1 MSLPIVIVGAGQAAA
16 RAIETLHGLSC
27 GRRIVLIGSEPHLP
41 YQRPPL
47 SKKFLTGDATE
58 EQLWLQAEAF
68 LEKAGVDFRRGETAL
83 ELDITAQNVTLS
95 GGETLAYHQLLIAT
109 GSQPRLLNLPGENLA
124 GVHTLYS
131 IADVRRLDASLERA
145 QRVVIIGGGYI
156 GLEVAASLIK
166 LGKDVTVLEQQ
177 ERLLSR
183 VVSPVVSDFF
193 KGLHEG
199 HGVTLR
205 FHARAQRIE
214 GDAKVSGVRLDNGNV
229 IDADLVL
236 VAAGAIANDQIA
248 RDAGL
253 PCDNGILVDE
263 ACRVAPHVFAAGD
276 CTRFP
281 SRRYARKLRLE
292 SVQNANDQAR
302 AAATVMC
309 GDEVTYDPVPW
320 FWSDQYDVKLQIA
333 GLSDGYDRVTVEGDP
348 EANAFAVSYWRG
360 SQLLAVDAINMPRA
374 FMQARRSLQQPA
386 SQSTASVAASG

>member
-27 GRRIVLIGSEPHLP
+27 GRRIVLVGSEPHLP

-58 EQLWLQAEAF
+58 EQLWLQGEAF
-68 LEKAGVDFRRGETAL
+68 LEKADVDFRRGETAL
-83 ELDITAQNVTLS
+83 ELDVTARNVTLS

-109 GSQPRLLNLPGENLA
+109 GSQPRRLNLAGEELA

-131 IADVRRLDASLERA
+131 IADVQRLGAGLEDA

-177 ERLLSR
+177 DRLLSR
-183 VVSPVVSDFF
+183 VVSPVLSDFF
-193 KGLHEG
+193 KQLHEG

-205 FHARAQRIE
+205 FNARAQRIE
-214 GDAKVSGVRLDNGNV
+214 GDTDATGVMLDDGSV
-229 IDADLVL
+229 ISADLVL
-236 VAAGAIANDQIA
+236 VAAGAVANDQIA
-248 RDAGL
+248 REAGL
-253 PCDNGILVDE
+253 ACDNGIFVDE

-281 SRRYARKLRLE
+281 SRRYGRHLRLE

-302 AAATVMC
+302 AAATAMC
-309 GDEVTYDPVPW
+309 GDEVRYDPVPW

-333 GLSDGYDRVTVEGDP
+333 GLSDGYDRVSVEGDP
-348 EANAFAVSYWRG
+348 KANSFAVSYWRG
-360 SQLLAVDAINMPRA
+360 PQLLAVDAINTPRA
-374 FMQARRSLQQPA
+374 FMQARRTLQQPP
-386 SQSTASVAASG
+386 SQSTPSMAASG